1 MSDGEMETDSR
12 ALRERYEVLAMDG
25 ERGRRRAAEIEEP
38 ESRMEAGSL

>member
-12 ALRERYEVLAMDG
+12 ALRERYEAMDG